1 MNFKEY
7 RTIIFDCDGVI
18 LNSNNVK
25 TESFRR
31 AFSSY
36 IEDLVEEFIAY
47 HKSNGGISRYEKI
60 KFFLEKLAPKYN
72 YDNETINY
80 HKILKKY
87 SSICIKA
94 LYDAEVEK
102 NLKNLRDYNIKSKWL
117 VISGG
122 DQSELRDVFNFK
134 KIYDYIDGGIFGSP
148 DKKIDILNREI
159 ENKNIRNPALFIG
172 DSKLDYQVA
181 NSHLIKFIFISQ
193 WTDFKEYK
201 KFCKDNNIC
210 HVKNISSLYD
220 LDL

>member
-7 RTIIFDCDGVI
+7 KTIIFDCDGVI

-25 TESFRR
+25 TEAFRR
-31 AFSSY
+31 AFSAY
-36 IEDLVEEFIAY
+36 KEDLVKEFISY

-60 KFFLEKLAPKYN
+60 KFFLRNLAPKYN
-72 YDNETINY
+72 YVNEIRNY
-80 HKILKKY
+80 NLILKRY
-87 SSICIKA
+87 SSICIEA
-94 LYDAEVEK
+94 LYNAEVVK
-102 NLKNLRDYNIKSKWL
+102 GLKNLRDYNSDAKWL

-134 KIYDYIDGGIFGSP
+134 KIYDYFDGVIFGSP

-159 ENKNIRNPALFIG
+159 ENNNIQYPALFLG

-201 KFCKDNNIC
+201 RFCEDNNIGY
-210 HVKNISSLYD
+210 VKNIAL
-220 LDL
+220 L